1 MLNDI
6 GRYGMVRSDEEWGI
20 LGDLNL
26 FLGMNRDFFF
36 FCGNRSGEK
45 VDFLVD
51 RNFGE

>member
-1 MLNDI
+1 MLN
-6 GRYGMVRSDEEWGI
+6 GTEWYEVMKNGNEWGI

-26 FLGMNRDFFF
+26 FLGMNRDFF